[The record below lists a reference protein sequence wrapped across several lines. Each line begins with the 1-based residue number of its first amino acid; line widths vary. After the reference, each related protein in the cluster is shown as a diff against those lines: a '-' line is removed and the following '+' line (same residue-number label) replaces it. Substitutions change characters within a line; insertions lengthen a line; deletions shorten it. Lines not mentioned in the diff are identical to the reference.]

1 MYSNISTIKFNYY
14 FRILLIG
21 FLIFILS
28 LYNNVYAQDTSSN
41 KKTRGSSLLKLK
53 VGSSKQY
60 TERALPSERLA
71 KKKLTFM
78 GKNYQNLVSEFNFYF
93 YARQEF
99 NNFTT
104 ALKNNFKDNFNELL
118 PLYDYNPEFATT
130 YNIDSILDDCSK
142 GILMHDLRSDIAD
155 DFYFMMAKTY
165 YYSKNYSK
173 ALEILQFLNY
183 NYADKNEVG
192 FDIPIGS
199 NVSLNK
205 GRFTISNKEKKRFL
219 KFLKRKPARPISIL
233 WQAKVFFELQRY
245 SEAIGIL
252 ELVKLDVF
260 FPKKLKP
267 FMYELFG
274 YNYLQL
280 EMYDSAANNLI
291 KSLPYLEDNDDRA
304 RRAYLIAQLFEK
316 KFQYKAATTWYKN
329 AFKFSNN
336 KIIKIY
342 AKLNLLKLHAG
353 EESINIPQNIH
364 ELLMMAKKIK
374 YIDNQHVIFYV
385 VAELYLKIK
394 DTNLASHYLI
404 ESIKKSPKNSYQRQK
419 SFILLGDL
427 LYIKNKFPFA
437 QFIYDTVDITNL
449 STELTN
455 KINLRK
461 KYLPILNENYT
472 YIELQD
478 TMQKYMGDSNKIS
491 KMNQW
496 FLRKEN
502 QNKSFSDSLTEKT
515 IANIYSDE
523 VVQSAL
529 ARLNNNG
536 GTNTFYFQNNAA
548 KEAGYSQFRK
558 KWGELDNVDNWGI
571 KSIIQSKPTNFN
583 QASVETETDTSNKK
597 PTTNNKK
604 DIKNLIKSFPNT
616 PAKLDSSNDL
626 IIDYYI
632 ENAKIWSN
640 DLEEYEKAIT
650 IYYYLIN
657 RFNAHKKLEFVYDE
671 LIKCLRILD
680 KKEEINNI
688 ELLLQ
693 SNFPNGIILA
703 NRKKAAAFKK
713 MEENNINTLAF
724 IQDKLNNGFD
734 EDVFAQ
740 LVNLQPVLD
749 TGKTALQYNVLLAK
763 VAMKLNNDSMAIT
776 TLDKIYAKTK
786 NKNAKKTIDRII
798 EKFERKYELIEF
810 LQNKQIKRVASDSF
824 PEVVFDTVKM
834 HIQELIDSLNARER
848 RPKPPEPEPLQDSNK
863 SVDTFYM
870 ICFLDK
876 FLDKTYANETI
887 KSLRN
892 FNNTEF
898 GKLHLKTEQLQ
909 VNGNTVLVSG
919 KIYDT
924 NMVLKYHNTIKSKA
938 SKYFFYISNTKLYR
952 FYIVEKE
959 KLNFIENEEMLK
971 KNSNFILEKWA
982 LSSTKK

>member
-1 MYSNISTIKFNYY
+1 MYSNISSIKINYY
-14 FRILLIG
+14 FHIILIC
-21 FLIFILS
+21 FLIFIGS
-28 LYNNVYAQDTSSN
+28 LPLTILAQDSTSN
-41 KKTRGSSLLKLK
+41 KKSRGKSLKLK
-53 VGSSKQY
+53 IGSSKQF

-71 KKKLTFM
+71 KKKLTFL

-104 ALKNNFKDNFNELL
+104 SLKNNFKDNFNELL
-118 PLYDYNPEFATT
+118 PLYDYDPEFATT
-130 YNIDSILDDCSK
+130 YNTDSILDDCSK

-165 YYSKNYSK
+165 YYTKNYSK

-199 NVSLNK
+199 NASLNK

-219 KFLKRKPARPISIL
+219 KFLKRNPTRPISIL
-233 WQAKVFFELQRY
+233 WQAKTFFELQRY

-267 FMYELFG
+267 LMYELFG
-274 YNYLQL
+274 YNFIQL

-291 KSLPYLEDNDDRA
+291 KSLPCLEDNVDRA

-316 KFQYKAATTWYKN
+316 KFQYKAATTWYNN

-342 AKLNLLKLHAG
+342 AKLNLLKLQAG
-353 EESINIPQNIH
+353 EDSKNIPQNIQ
-364 ELLMMAKKIK
+364 ELLMMSKKIK
-374 YIDNQHVIFYV
+374 FIDNQHVIYYV
-385 VAELYLKIK
+385 VAELYLKIN
-394 DTNLASHYLI
+394 DTNLAIHYLI
-404 ESIKKSPKNSYQRQK
+404 ESIKKSPKKSYQRQK

-427 LYIKNKFPFA
+427 LYIKNRLPFA
-437 QFIYDTVDITNL
+437 QFVYDTLEINNL
-449 STELTN
+449 SLELSN

-461 KYLPILNENYT
+461 KYIPLLNENFT

-478 TMQKYMGDSNKIS
+478 TLQKYVGDTNKIS
-491 KMNQW
+491 KMNNW
-496 FLRKEN
+496 YLRKEN
-502 QNKSFSDSLTEKT
+502 QNKSFSDTLTEKT

-523 VVQSAL
+523 VVQAAL

-536 GTNTFYFQNNAA
+536 GTNTFYFQNNGA

-558 KWGELDNVDNWGI
+558 KWGELDNVDNWAI
-571 KSIIQSKPTNFN
+571 KSIIQSKTYNVS
-583 QASVETETDTSNKK
+583 QASVENELDTSTKIAK
-597 PTTNNKK
+597 INNKK
-604 DIKNLIKSFPNT
+604 DLKNLIKSFPDN
-616 PAKLDSSNDL
+616 PAKLDSSTDL

-640 DLEEYEKAIT
+640 NLEEYDKAIS
-650 IYYYLIN
+650 IYYYLIQ
-657 RFNAHKKLEFVYDE
+657 RFNNHKKIEFVYDE
-671 LIKCLRILD
+671 LIKCLRIID
-680 KKEEINNI
+680 NKDEINNI
-688 ELLLQ
+688 EHLLQ
-693 SNFPNGIILA
+693 TNFPTGIVLS
-703 NRKKAAAFKK
+703 NRIKAAAFKK
-713 MEENNINTLAF
+713 MEENNIITLGF
-724 IQDKLNNGFD
+724 IQDKLNNGFV
-734 EDVFAQ
+734 EEVFTQ
-740 LVNLQPVLD
+740 LVNLQPILD

-798 EKFERKYELIEF
+798 DKFERKYELIDY
-810 LQNKQIKRVASDSF
+810 LQNKQVKRVGSDSF
-824 PEVVFDTVKM
+824 PAVIFDTVKM

-848 RPKPPEPEPLQDSNK
+848 RPKPPEPEPLKDSNN

-876 FLDKTYANETI
+876 FLDKTYSNETI

-898 GKLHLKTEQLQ
+898 AKLQLKTEQIK
-909 VNGNTVLVSG
+909 VNGNTVLVTG
-919 KIYDT
+919 KIADT
-924 NMVLKYHNTIKSKA
+924 NMVLKYHNTIKIKA
-938 SKYFFYISNTKLYR
+938 PKYFFYISNSKLYR

-971 KNSNFILEKWA
+971 KNSNFILDKWA
-982 LSSTKK
+982 INSTKK